1 MRVEEANGRKKKA
14 IRRVEEVKAKAIR
27 VVEIWR
33 ESPEFDALPQ
43 DPYVVA
49 LEEIVEHIQKKERL
63 ELDVA
68 FLVDSL
74 EEQKEELQRLSRETG
89 VQISPIAEDIDD
101 GASAS

>member
-1 MRVEEANGRKKKA
+1 M
-14 IRRVEEVKAKAIR
+14 
-27 VVEIWR
+27 
-33 ESPEFDALPQ
+33 
-43 DPYVVA
+43 A

>member
-1 MRVEEANGRKKKA
+1 M
-14 IRRVEEVKAKAIR
+14 
-27 VVEIWR
+27 
-33 ESPEFDALPQ
+33 
-43 DPYVVA
+43 A

-89 VQISPIAEDIDD
+89 VQISPIVEDIDD
-101 GASAS
+101 GASTS